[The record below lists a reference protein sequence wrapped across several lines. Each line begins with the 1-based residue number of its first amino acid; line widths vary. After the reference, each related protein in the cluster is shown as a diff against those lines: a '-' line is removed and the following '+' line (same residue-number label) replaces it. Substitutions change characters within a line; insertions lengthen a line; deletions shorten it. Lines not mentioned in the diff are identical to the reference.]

1 MNRVPHCSECDRCK
15 YTQMP
20 RSNTKE
26 YKNTNTIAKNS
37 ESQVPA
43 QKRIRLKPSKMIKGK
58 LNSKGIE
65 ENE

>member
-1 MNRVPHCSECDRCK
+1 VNVTDVNILKCRGL
-15 YTQMP
+15 TQK
-20 RSNTKE
+20 ST
-26 YKNTNTIAKNS
+26 KNTNTIAKNS

-43 QKRIRLKPSKMIKGK
+43 QKRIRLKPSKMIKRK

>member
-20 RSNTKE
+20 KSNTKE

-43 QKRIRLKPSKMIKGK
+43 QKRIRLKPSKMIK
-58 LNSKGIE
+58 
-65 ENE
+65 

>member
-26 YKNTNTIAKNS
+26 YKKY
-37 ESQVPA
+37 
-43 QKRIRLKPSKMIKGK
+43 
-58 LNSKGIE
+58 
-65 ENE
+65 

>member
-1 MNRVPHCSECDRCK
+1 MNVTDVNILKCRGL
-15 YTQMP
+15 TQK
-20 RSNTKE
+20 ST
-26 YKNTNTIAKNS
+26 KNTNAIAKNS

-43 QKRIRLKPSKMIKGK
+43 QKRIRLKPSKMIKRK